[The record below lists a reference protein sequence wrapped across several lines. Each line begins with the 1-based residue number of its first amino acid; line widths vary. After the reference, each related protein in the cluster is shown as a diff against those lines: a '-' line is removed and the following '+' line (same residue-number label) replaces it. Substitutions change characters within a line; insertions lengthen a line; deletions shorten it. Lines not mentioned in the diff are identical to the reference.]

1 MLMNARPSLLAVL
14 LFAFAVLLF
23 AFAAVSCTAP
33 ERVPA
38 SQAAEADPAPSSP
51 HEPIDMADVMK
62 AKLVFTES
70 IVNGLARGDLSQ
82 VAASA
87 DAMRELSER
96 ASWRVQD
103 TVTYVALSEVFRSQ
117 LATLAADARAGHRA
131 DLVND
136 YVAVTNTC
144 LACHSYLSRE
154 RQEQDMPG
162 RISIGSRSLLE
173 LASSSSTTSGD
184 AAR

>member
-14 LFAFAVLLF
+14 LFAFA
-23 AFAAVSCTAP
+23 AVSCTAT
-33 ERVPA
+33 ERAAAPPV
-38 SQAAEADPAPSSP
+38 AEAPAAPSSP

-70 IVNGLARGDLSQ
+70 IVNGLARGDLAQ

-162 RISIGSRSLLE
+162 RISWSHYSDAV
-173 LASSSSTTSGD
+173 LAS
-184 AAR
+184 R

>member
-1 MLMNARPSLLAVL
+1 MPHALRPTLLAASL
-14 LFAFAVLLF
+14 ATIAMS
-23 AFAAVSCTAP
+23 SCTAP
-33 ERVPA
+33 ARTA
-38 SQAAEADPAPSSP
+38 SAPSGSEPTAATTSP
-51 HEPIDMADVMK
+51 HQPIDMADVMK

-70 IVNGLARGDLSQ
+70 IVNGLARGDLAQ

-87 DAMRELSER
+87 EAMRELSER

-103 TVTYVALSEVFRSQ
+103 TVTYIALSEVFRSQ
-117 LATLAADARAGHRA
+117 LATLAADAREGRRS

-136 YVAVTNTC
+136 YIAVTNTC

-162 RISIGSRSLLE
+162 RISWHTAGST
-173 LASSSSTTSGD
+173 AI

>member
-1 MLMNARPSLLAVL
+1 MSHPRRPTLLAASL
-14 LFAFAVLLF
+14 
-23 AFAAVSCTAP
+23 AAISLVGCTAP
-33 ERVPA
+33 ERTASAPA
-38 SQAAEADPAPSSP
+38 ANEPAASSP
-51 HEPIDMADVMK
+51 HQPIDMADVMK

-70 IVNGLARGDLSQ
+70 IVNGLARGDLAQ

-117 LATLAADARAGHRA
+117 LATLAADARAGRRG

-162 RISIGSRSLLE
+162 RISWSTAVESSL
-173 LASSSSTTSGD
+173 

>member
-1 MLMNARPSLLAVL
+1 MLMIARPTLLAAL
-14 LFAFAVLLF
+14 LLAC
-23 AFAAVSCTAP
+23 AALSCTAP
-33 ERVPA
+33 ERTTAPK
-38 SQAAEADPAPSSP
+38 AAEAEPAPSSP
-51 HEPIDMADVMK
+51 HQPIDMADVMK

-70 IVNGLARGDLSQ
+70 IVNGLARGDLAQ

-117 LATLAADARAGHRA
+117 LATLAADARAGHRSS
-131 DLVND
+131 LVND

-162 RISIGSRSLLE
+162 RISWSRHADALF
-173 LASSSSTTSGD
+173 AS
-184 AAR
+184 R

>member
-1 MLMNARPSLLAVL
+1 MLMIARPTMLAASLLI
-14 LFAFAVLLF
+14 
-23 AFAAVSCTAP
+23 AAASSCTAP
-33 ERVPA
+33 ERAPA
-38 SQAAEADPAPSSP
+38 PQTAEAPPAASSP

-70 IVNGLARGDLSQ
+70 IVNGLARGDLAQ

-117 LATLAADARAGHRA
+117 LATLAADARAGRRS

-136 YVAVTNTC
+136 YVAITNTC

-162 RISIGSRSLLE
+162 RISWSRHADALF
-173 LASSSSTTSGD
+173 AS
-184 AAR
+184 R

>member
-1 MLMNARPSLLAVL
+1 MAHFLRPTLLAASL
-14 LFAFAVLLF
+14 ATIATS
-23 AFAAVSCTAP
+23 SCTAP
-33 ERVPA
+33 ERTAPA
-38 SQAAEADPAPSSP
+38 SDATDTAAAPSSP

-70 IVNGLARGDLSQ
+70 IVNGLARGDLAQ

-87 DAMRELSER
+87 EAMRELSER

-103 TVTYVALSEVFRSQ
+103 TVTYIALSEVFRSQ
-117 LATLAADARAGHRA
+117 LATLAADARAGRRS

-162 RISIGSRSLLE
+162 RISWHT
-173 LASSSSTTSGD
+173 AGD
-184 AAR
+184 TAIAAR

>member
-1 MLMNARPSLLAVL
+1 MSHPRRPTLLAASL
-14 LFAFAVLLF
+14 
-23 AFAAVSCTAP
+23 AAISLVACTAP
-33 ERVPA
+33 ERTASAPA
-38 SQAAEADPAPSSP
+38 ANEPAASSP
-51 HEPIDMADVMK
+51 HQPIDMADVMK

-70 IVNGLARGDLSQ
+70 IVNGLARGDLAQ

-117 LATLAADARAGHRA
+117 LATLAADARAGRRG

-136 YVAVTNTC
+136 YVAITNTC

-162 RISIGSRSLLE
+162 RISWSTAVGSSL
-173 LASSSSTTSGD
+173 

>member
-1 MLMNARPSLLAVL
+1 MPTPFRSTLLAPSLLAV
-14 LFAFAVLLF
+14 
-23 AFAAVSCTAP
+23 AAASCTAP
-33 ERVPA
+33 EKA
-38 SQAAEADPAPSSP
+38 PAPPTADAAPAASFP
-51 HEPIDMADVMK
+51 HQPIDMADVMK

-70 IVNGLARGDLSQ
+70 IVNGLARGDLAQ

-117 LATLAADARAGHRA
+117 LATLAADARAGHRSS
-131 DLVND
+131 LVND

-162 RISIGSRSLLE
+162 RISWSRHAETLF
-173 LASSSSTTSGD
+173 AS
-184 AAR
+184 R